1 MNYLS
6 LEKLIT
12 MWIILKFI
20 SIIFS
25 QIKLSKYGLMEFIW
39 ICLTVPTFETLG
51 KLGAGN
57 DYNINIG
64 HTHIGHTSWESSES
78 QSSGS
83 DSKESKI
90 NLNFQN
96 LKKGIKKR

>member
-1 MNYLS
+1 MDLWS
-6 LEKLIT
+6 L
-12 MWIILKFI
+12 
-20 SIIFS
+20 
-25 QIKLSKYGLMEFIW
+25 YGFDY
-39 ICLTVPTFETLG
+39 VPTFETLG

-96 LKKGIKKR
+96 LKKRIKKR